1 MANILITN
9 HCLRNCSFCFAR
21 SRLGQGQK
29 VEDATF
35 MSRAD
40 LRKVMDF
47 LSSSGERN
55 LRLLG
60 GEPTLHPEFIE
71 MVSEGLERGF
81 HVHLFTN
88 AMMPKAVAD
97 FLGGLPPERI
107 SLLCNVSPQAKVAAA
122 DQEKVHYALSQL
134 GPRAQVGITLT
145 SPNFEYDFLLDYIAQ
160 YNLRKHIRVGIAQPI
175 VGAENTYLKTAD
187 YREAGRSIVAMA
199 QACIKKDILI
209 GFDCGMTLCMFS
221 SEEIGIL
228 ATCSEGLKV
237 LCQPIVDVGPNL
249 EIWHCFP
256 LSEVLNSHLERFA
269 NRSDIGRFYQEKVS
283 RYRTFGCM
291 DKCLTCAYMRRGQ
304 CNGGCLAHAMNALN
318 KKPPREA

>member
-9 HCLRNCSFCFAR
+9 HCLRNCTFCFAR

-29 VEDATF
+29 VEEAMF

-40 LRKVMDF
+40 LRKIMDF
-47 LSSSGERN
+47 LGRSGERN

-71 MVSEGLERGF
+71 MVSEALERDF

-97 FLGGLPPERI
+97 FLGDLPQERI
-107 SLLCNVSPQAKVAAA
+107 SLLCNVSPQAKVSAAE
-122 DQEKVHYALSQL
+122 QEKVHYALSRL
-134 GPRAQVGITLT
+134 GQRAQVGITLT
-145 SPNFEYDFLLDYIAQ
+145 SPDFQYDFLLDYIQQ
-160 YNLRKHIRVGIAQPI
+160 YNLRKRIRIGIAQPI
-175 VGAENTYLKTAD
+175 VGTENAYLQTAD

-199 QACIKKDILI
+199 QECIKKDILI

-221 SEEIGIL
+221 TEEIGIL
-228 ATCSEGLKV
+228 ATCSEGFNAV
-237 LCQPIVDVGPNL
+237 CQPIVDVGPNL

-256 LSEVLNSHLERFA
+256 LSEVLNSRLENFV
-269 NRSDIGRFYQEKVS
+269 NRTEIGRFYQKKVS
-283 RYRTFGCM
+283 RYKTFGCM
-291 DKCLTCAYMRRGQ
+291 DKCLTCPYLRRGQ
-304 CNGGCLAHAMNALN
+304 CTGGCLAHAMNALN